1 MPAASTT
8 LFFATLAGCLP
19 AVMAAI
25 GPVADLRVLNV
36 NVNPDGF
43 RRRAA
48 SAGGAVTGPLIVGNR
63 NDNFRIN
70 VINELSDPSMWQTTS
85 IHWHGFFQRGTS
97 YSDGPAFITQCP
109 ISKGHSFVYNW
120 NAENQAGT
128 FWYHSHLQAQYCDG
142 LRGPLVVYN
151 PQDPH
156 RNLYDVDNEGT
167 VITLADWYH
176 EASRPLL
183 KDDPLPRFDST
194 LINGLGRWKDL
205 KQKTPLSVIN
215 VEKGKRYRIR
225 LVSISCDPNYVFQI
239 DKHTELTIIEVDS
252 VDHKPL
258 VVDSIQIFAG
268 QRYSFVLNANQP
280 VNNYWIRANPERG
293 DKDFK
298 NGINSAILRYVGAPD
313 RDPTTA
319 QDRITKPLR
328 ERDLSPLSNEPAPG
342 NPTPGG
348 ADVNIHLEFS
358 RSGDKFFINGK
369 SFESPDIA
377 VLLQILAG
385 NRDALSL
392 VPEGTVISLPRNKTI
407 EISMDGGLSQGPHP
421 IHLHGHTFHVVRSAG
436 SSTYNYQNPVMR
448 DVVNSGESNDRV
460 TFRFVTDNPGPWI
473 LHCHIDWHLVGGF
486 EMLFVED
493 LPGIPAATQNPPEDW
508 KQLCPIYHSQ
518 SAADL

>member
-1 MPAASTT
+1 MYTVKTAQ
-8 LFFATLAGCLP
+8 FFAALTSCLP
-19 AVMAAI
+19 FALAAI
-25 GPVADLRVLNV
+25 GPVADLRIFNAD
-36 NVNPDGF
+36 VNPDGY
-43 RRRAA
+43 RRKAA
-48 SAGGAVTGPLIVGNR
+48 TAGGAVTGPLIVGNKG
-63 NDNFRIN
+63 DEFKIN
-70 VINELSDPSMWQTTS
+70 VINQLTDPNMWQSTS
-85 IHWHGFFQRGTS
+85 IHWHGFFQAGTS
-97 YSDGPAFITQCP
+97 YADGPAFVNQCP
-109 ISKGHSFVYNW
+109 ISKNHSYLYDW
-120 NAENQAGT
+120 NTVNQAGT

-142 LRGPLVVYN
+142 LRGALVVYN
-151 PQDPH
+151 PEDPH
-156 RNLYDVDNEGT
+156 RHLYDVDNEGT

-176 EASRPLL
+176 VASR
-183 KDDPLPRFDST
+183 KNKALPRFDTT

-205 KQKTPLSVIN
+205 KTKTPLSVIT
-215 VEKGKRYRIR
+215 VEQGKRYRIR

-258 VVDSIQIFAG
+258 VVDSIHIYAG

-298 NGINSAILRYVGAPD
+298 DGINSAILRYVGAPD
-313 RDPTTA
+313 RDPTSSEA
-319 QDRITKPLR
+319 SIKKPLR
-328 ERDLSPLSNEPAPG
+328 EQDLSPLSDEPAPG

-358 RSGDKFFINGK
+358 KSGDHFFINGK
-369 SFESPDIA
+369 SFESPSIA
-377 VLLQILAG
+377 VLLQIMSG
-385 NRDALSL
+385 NRDALAL

-421 IHLHGHTFHVVRSAG
+421 IHLHGHVFHVVRSAG
-436 SSTYNYQNPVMR
+436 SSAYNFVNPPMR
-448 DVVNSGESNDRV
+448 DVVNSGDSSGDKV

-493 LPGIPAATQNPPEDW
+493 IEGIPLSTPNPPEDW
-508 KQLCPIYHSQ
+508 KELCPIYATQ
-518 SAADL
+518 PAADL